1 MEDFRKRLGL
11 QFFAGGAEG
20 EAAPAEDAALDSVF
34 TSTLL
39 EEGPEDAP
47 EDAPEEP
54 DEEQPAPAAQ
64 QQETPMQPAPA
75 AQQEEPEEQP
85 EERPEENYVAAEV
98 GGQQVQLPLA
108 AVQAL
113 SDALG
118 ADCMTLLQRGAAYD
132 AKAGRELA
140 ILDDYARAAGMDRE
154 AYLGFLERTRD
165 EQQVKAEMDALRA
178 KYPEGT
184 PDAALRDLAQAAV
197 TQRQAS
203 ERAQRAMQE
212 MQARQLQAQQA
223 QAAQAQ
229 KQAALRQEIEQF
241 RAAHPG
247 IQTSADVPEE
257 VWDRIRQADGALSLT
272 AAYAMYE
279 RDQARQEA
287 EQAREQMKAMQ
298 KNEKNRASSP
308 GSMAGAAD
316 SAMSDFARILLS

>member
-11 QFFAGGAEG
+11 QFFADGAEG

-39 EEGPEDAP
+39 EEGL

-54 DEEQPAPAAQ
+54 GEEQPAPEEE
-64 QQETPMQPAPA
+64 ETPMQPAQTPET
-75 AQQEEPEEQP
+75 QEEQEPEED
-85 EERPEENYVAAEV
+85 REENYVAAEV

-165 EQQVKAEMDALRA
+165 EQQVKAEMDALRTQ
-178 KYPEGT
+178 YPEGT

-257 VWDRIRQADGALSLT
+257 VWDRIQQADGALSLT

-298 KNEKNRASSP
+298 KNEENRASSP